1 MKGVI
6 SMKFNNVKLGAKM
19 LLSLL
24 APIAA
29 LIIISFISL
38 FYLREVS
45 SNLLDDLYNTA
56 HESTYWL
63 LNADRDFYQALSDQ
77 KSMGEAESPEELK
90 KIVDSFKENVHQVNT
105 RVNMAKEIMAKDKT
119 AFDKYK
125 SEKSNLNVSQLF
137 EAFDKDF
144 NTWLGLCDFNNGI
157 VKDKE
162 KYNETFD
169 SAREYIDE
177 LQGILDLYSKDIIA
191 LSNSSVRSAESVI
204 FLLGTAALI
213 ISILFALIIIRTVNK
228 RTKLTVDLIK
238 KTADFDLKF
247 DTSYEK
253 YINEK
258 DEFGI
263 IINAESMARNEFR
276 NIISSVMSE
285 TDSLKNAVFATN
297 ENMGQLGASI
307 EDISATTEELSAGME
322 QTAAS
327 TQVMNTTSI
336 EIEKAAESITGKAQE
351 GALTAENI
359 HNKADELGKNFRNS
373 YEIAEKIIKE
383 IGRSLESALEQS
395 KAVEQIN
402 VLADSILEITSQTN
416 LLALNAAI
424 EAARAGEAGKGF
436 AVVADEIRK
445 LAENSKNTVTEIQN
459 VTVTVTESVENLT
472 RNSNEL
478 LKFVSNDVDRDYRTM
493 LDATIQYNKDADSI
507 NHLVSELSATSEE
520 LLASI
525 QSMVRAVNEV
535 AQATND
541 GAAGT
546 NTIAEKSSIVVNKSN
561 EVIASINS
569 TEETANTL
577 KQMVSKFTL

>member
-1 MKGVI
+1 MN
-6 SMKFNNVKLGAKM
+6 FNNLKLGVKM

-24 APIAA
+24 IPITA
-29 LIIISFISL
+29 LIVISFMSL
-38 FYLREVS
+38 LYIRGTS
-45 SNLLDDLYNTA
+45 QNLLNNLYHTV

-77 KSMGEAESPEELK
+77 KSMGNAESPEELR
-90 KIVDSFKENVHQVNT
+90 KIIDSFKENVHQVNE
-105 RVNMAKEIMAKDKT
+105 RVDMAKEIMEKDKT
-119 AFDKYK
+119 VLDKYK
-125 SEKSNLNVSQLF
+125 HEKSNLNAAQLF

-144 NTWLGLCDFNNGI
+144 NTWLGLCDFNTGI
-157 VKDKE
+157 VKNE
-162 KYNETFD
+162 KLYNETFNA
-169 SAREYIDE
+169 SREYINQIE
-177 LQGILDLYSKDIIA
+177 EILELYSKDVIA
-191 LSNSSVRSAESVI
+191 SSNAAVKSAEAVI
-204 FLLGTAALI
+204 FSIGISALLA
-213 ISILFALIIIRTVNK
+213 SILLALIIIRIVNK

-238 KTADFDLKF
+238 KTANFDLKP
-247 DTSYEK
+247 DKTYEK

-263 IINAESMARNEFR
+263 IINAESLARNEFR
-276 NIISSVMSE
+276 NIIESVMSE
-285 TDSLKNAVFATN
+285 TDLLKNAVHVTN
-297 ENMGQLGASI
+297 ENMGYLGASI

-327 TQVMNTTSI
+327 TQVMNTTTL
-336 EIEKAAESITGKAQE
+336 EIEKAAESITAKAQE

-359 HNKADELGKNFRNS
+359 HSKASELGENFRKS
-373 YEIAEKIIKE
+373 YETADNIIKDISRGLE
-383 IGRSLESALEQS
+383 IALEQS

-402 VLADSILEITSQTN
+402 ILADSILAITSQTN

-424 EAARAGEAGKGF
+424 EAARAGEVGKGF
-436 AVVADEIRK
+436 AVVADEIKK

-478 LKFVSNDVDRDYRTM
+478 LKFVSSDVNKDYRAM
-493 LDATIQYNKDADSI
+493 LDATIQYNMDADNI
-507 NHLVSELSATSEE
+507 NSLVSELSATSEE

-525 QSMVRAVNEV
+525 QNMVHAVNEV

-546 NTIAEKSSIVVNKSN
+546 NTIAEKSTVVVNKSN

-569 TEETANTL
+569 TAKTANTL
-577 KQMVSKFTL
+577 KEMVSKFTL